1 MEAAFVSYS
10 LAFFFAC
17 AFERPFF
24 HFDDMILSP
33 KKREAKQAAR
43 RNAKQNGTHEEVPL
57 QEKTDENNEEG
68 LKFVDE
74 EEK

>member
-1 MEAAFVSYS
+1 MEAVFVAYS

-33 KKREAKQAAR
+33 KKREAKQAA
-43 RNAKQNGTHEEVPL
+43 KLQNGQKEEAVPML
-57 QEKTDENNEEG
+57 EVKETAGETMKFIDEKEEN
-68 LKFVDE
+68 K
-74 EEK
+74 